1 MSAPLIVA
9 QESVTELSTSVLQA
23 FLRTSPGIAPRACGR
38 RCLAGNHLRT
48 WCPPNKPAGLG
59 SGLGNPGSNPGG
71 ATRCPRLRPPYAP
84 QAAACLSVATTC
96 GYVIFDIACCPDG
109 SGREAPRL
117 ASRPDQ
123 DASLF

>member
-1 MSAPLIVA
+1 M
-9 QESVTELSTSVLQA
+9 EH
-23 FLRTSPGIAPRACGR
+23 GR
-38 RCLAGNHLRT
+38 RDLAHRHNIESNAGTTRLRSWRT
-48 WCPPNKPAGLG
+48 LD